1 MQQEDNWSG
10 DQYFLDNINTCIR
23 VYGESLIGG
32 DLKRMYEIVEF
43 FETITSPAIE
53 NDDVE
58 KNLKEIDR
66 LMPYCYVVDEKG
78 HTIGEN
84 QANVRIVR
92 KRIKE
97 TFRLILLKLE
107 AKGIYRHKAKDPR
120 HAMSNFGS
128 S

>member
-66 LMPYCYVVDEKG
+66 LMPYCYVVDEK
-78 HTIGEN
+78 
-84 QANVRIVR
+84 A
-92 KRIKE
+92 
-97 TFRLILLKLE
+97 IL
-107 AKGIYRHKAKDPR
+107 
-120 HAMSNFGS
+120 
-128 S
+128 